1 MRIATANRYE
11 AAVDSLQRRQR
22 DMAEA
27 NTQMTNGKRINRP
40 SDDPTG
46 AARAERAAIVQLRIT
61 SEQRSMQASRS
72 AMTLAE
78 SALGQAGDVLQD
90 ARQALA
96 TAGNGSYSASDRA
109 SLAKQLSQYRG
120 QLMALAN
127 QGNGADGFLF
137 GGQGATATPFVDTPA
152 GVMADADGGQSQLS
166 STEQMPATVDGKA
179 IWLGARSG
187 NGVFV
192 TGASAS
198 NAGTGWIDAGSTREA
213 QVSDRYKV
221 SFANDAGNLS
231 YSVEKNGVA
240 TALSG
245 VSYRPGT
252 VIQLDGLSVHIK
264 GTPADGDSFSLN
276 PSASD
281 LSPFAALDAAIATL
295 SDTTANAGQ
304 AAQAVNSGLRDMDA
318 VMGHLQAA
326 RSEAGG
332 MLTRLDTIDGR
343 NQDRALWAKSVQA
356 DAEDVDMLQAV
367 STFQSQQ
374 TGYQA
379 ALQSYAMVQR
389 MSLFD
394 YVK

>member
-1 MRIATANRYE
+1 MRIATAHRYE

-61 SEQRSMQASRS
+61 SEQRSVQASRS
-72 AMTLAE
+72 AMTLTEA
-78 SALGQAGDVLQD
+78 ALGQVGDVLQD
-90 ARQALA
+90 ARETLA
-96 TAGNGSYSASDRA
+96 TAGNGSYSAADRA
-109 SLAKQLSQYRG
+109 ALAAQLTQYRS
-120 QLMALAN
+120 QLMTLAN
-127 QGNGADGFLF
+127 AGNSVDGFLF
-137 GGQGATATPFVDTPA
+137 GGQGATVTPFVDTPT
-152 GVMADADGGQSQLS
+152 GVLAAADGGQSQLS

-179 IWLGARSG
+179 IWLGANSG

-192 TGASAS
+192 TRASAS
-198 NAGTGWIDAGSTREA
+198 NTGDGWINAGTTGLP
-213 QVSDRYKV
+213 QVSDRYV
-221 SFANDAGNLS
+221 ITFANDAGNLS
-231 YSVEKNGVA
+231 YSVEKNGAA

-245 VSYRPGT
+245 VPYRPDT
-252 VIQLDGLSVHIK
+252 AILVDGLSVNVK
-264 GTPADGDSFSLN
+264 GTPADRDSFSLS
-276 PSASD
+276 PSTAD

-295 SDTTANAGQ
+295 GNATANAGQ
-304 AAQAVNSGLRDMDA
+304 AAQAVNSGLRDLDA

-326 RSEAGG
+326 RSEVGS
-332 MLTRLDTIDGR
+332 MLKRLDTIDGR

-356 DAEDVDMLQAV
+356 DAEDVDMLQAI
-367 STFQSQQ
+367 STFQNQQ

>member
-90 ARQALA
+90 ARQAMA

-109 SLAKQLSQYRG
+109 ALAQQLSQYRG

-137 GGQGATATPFVDTPA
+137 GGQGATATPFVDTAA
-152 GVMADADGGQSQLS
+152 GVQADADGGQSQLS

-192 TGASAS
+192 TAASAS
-198 NAGTGWIDAGSTREA
+198 NTGTGWINAGSSREP
-213 QVSDRYKV
+213 QVSDGYTIA
-221 SFANDAGNLS
+221 FANDAGNLS

-240 TALSG
+240 TALAG
-245 VSYRPGT
+245 VAYRPGT

-264 GTPADGDSFSLN
+264 GTPADGDSFSLK
-276 PSASD
+276 PSAAD

-295 SDTTANAGQ
+295 SDATANNGQ
-304 AAQAVNSGLRDMDA
+304 AAQAVNSGLRDLDA

-326 RSEAGG
+326 RSEAGA

-356 DAEDVDMLQAV
+356 DAEDVDMLQAI
-367 STFQSQQ
+367 STFQNQQ

>member
-27 NTQMTNGKRINRP
+27 NIQMTNGKRINRP

-78 SALGQAGDVLQD
+78 AALGQAGDVLQD
-90 ARQALA
+90 ARERLA
-96 TAGNGSYSASDRA
+96 AAGNGSYGAAERA
-109 SLAKQLSQYRG
+109 ALAAQLAQYRG
-120 QLMALAN
+120 QLMTLAN
-127 QGNGADGFLF
+127 QVNGADGFLF
-137 GGQGATATPFVDTPA
+137 GGQGNTATPFVDTLT
-152 GVMADADGGQSQLS
+152 GVLADAAGGQSQLS
-166 STEQMPATVDGKA
+166 STEQMPATVDGRA

-192 TGASAS
+192 TSASAT
-198 NAGTGWIDAGSTREA
+198 NTGNGWIGAGSTGLP
-213 QVSDRYKV
+213 QVNDRYAIT
-221 SFANDAGNLS
+221 FANDAGNLS
-231 YSVEKNGVA
+231 YSVEKNGAA

-245 VSYRPGT
+245 VPYRPGMAIL
-252 VIQLDGLSVHIK
+252 VDGLSVTVK
-264 GTPADGDSFSLN
+264 GAPADGDSFSLN
-276 PSASD
+276 PSTAD

-295 SDTTANAGQ
+295 GNATANAGQ
-304 AAQAVNSGLRDMDA
+304 AAQAVNSGLRDLDA

-326 RSEAGG
+326 RSEAGSA
-332 MLTRLDTIDGR
+332 LKRLDTIDGR

-356 DAEDVDMLQAV
+356 DAEDVDMLQAI
-367 STFQSQQ
+367 STFQNQQ

>member
-90 ARQALA
+90 ARETLA
-96 TAGNGSYSASDRA
+96 NAGNGSYGASERA
-109 SLAKQLSQYRG
+109 ALAAQLTQYRG
-120 QLMALAN
+120 QLMTLAN

-137 GGQGATATPFVDTPA
+137 GGQGASSTPFVDTPS
-152 GVMADADGGQSQLS
+152 GVLADADGGQSQLS
-166 STEQMPATVDGKA
+166 STEQMPATVDGRA

-192 TGASAS
+192 TSASAG
-198 NAGTGWIDAGSTREA
+198 NTGNGWIDAGRTGLP
-213 QVSDRYKV
+213 QVSDRYAIT
-221 SFANDAGNLS
+221 FTNDAGNLR
-231 YSVEKNGVA
+231 YSVAKNGAA
-240 TALSG
+240 TALSD
-245 VSYRPGT
+245 VPYRPGT
-252 VIQLDGLSVHIK
+252 AILVDGLSVTVK
-264 GTPADGDSFSLN
+264 GTPADQDSFSLN
-276 PSASD
+276 PSTAD

-295 SDTTANAGQ
+295 GDATANAGQ
-304 AAQAVNSGLRDMDA
+304 AAQAVNSGLRDLDA

-326 RSEAGG
+326 RSETGSA
-332 MLTRLDTIDGR
+332 MKRLDTIDGR

-356 DAEDVDMLQAV
+356 DAEDVDMLQAI
-367 STFQSQQ
+367 STFQNQQ

>member
-1 MRIATANRYE
+1 
-11 AAVDSLQRRQR
+11 
-22 DMAEA
+22 
-27 NTQMTNGKRINRP
+27 
-40 SDDPTG
+40 
-46 AARAERAAIVQLRIT
+46 
-61 SEQRSMQASRS
+61 
-72 AMTLAE
+72 MTLAE
-78 SALGQAGDVLQD
+78 SALGQAGEVLQG
-90 ARQALA
+90 ARETLA
-96 TAGNGSYSASDRA
+96 RAGNGSFSASDRA
-109 SLAKQLSQYRG
+109 ALAAQLTQYRG
-120 QLMALAN
+120 QLMSLAN

-137 GGQGATATPFVDTPA
+137 GGQGASAAPFVDTAA
-152 GVMADADGGQSQLS
+152 GVVADAQGGQSQVS
-166 STEQMPATVDGKA
+166 STEPMPATVDGKA

-192 TGASAS
+192 TSASAD
-198 NAGTGWIDAGSTREA
+198 NAGTGWISTGSSSQA
-213 QVSDRYKV
+213 QVSDQYKIA
-221 SFANDAGNLS
+221 FANDAGGLR
-231 YSVEKNGVA
+231 YSVEINGVA
-240 TALSG
+240 SAMADVPYS
-245 VSYRPGT
+245 PGT
-252 VIQLDGLSVHIK
+252 AIQLDGLTVHVK
-264 GTPADGDSFSLN
+264 GTPADGDSFSLS

-295 SDTTANAGQ
+295 GTASANGGQ
-304 AAQAVNSGLRDMDA
+304 VSQAVNNGLRDLDA

-356 DAEDVDMLQAV
+356 DAEDVDMLQAI
-367 STFQSQQ
+367 STFQNQQ